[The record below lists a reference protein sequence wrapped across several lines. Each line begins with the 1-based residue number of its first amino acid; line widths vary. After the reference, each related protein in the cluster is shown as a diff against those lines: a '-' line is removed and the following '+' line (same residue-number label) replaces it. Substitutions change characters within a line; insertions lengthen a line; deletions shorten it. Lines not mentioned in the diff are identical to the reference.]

1 MTTINTN
8 LASLYAQKNL
18 GRVGAAMPTAVERLS
33 TGLRINRAK
42 DDAAGLGIAEKF
54 QTPVRATTQS
64 MKNAND
70 AISMVQA
77 AEGSLSEV
85 SSMLQRMKEL
95 TIQGR
100 NGSYNTSQRKTLTDE
115 IFALRDEINLV
126 AERTTFNGLSML
138 KTALVGSVSVDVLDA
153 GQAGWAAADSILA
166 DFRIEEVKA
175 SGANV
180 GQYTIAITDTSITL
194 QAIASTTGLS
204 GVAMGNSI
212 GLSQSIN
219 FEDLAREVW
228 GNNDAFDPT
237 SAKMTVGASAS
248 INLNFDR
255 LGINFKL
262 TESTGTEAVDI
273 ADFEGGAGV
282 DGFSLTV
289 GTGTMQAVFQAGANT
304 RDTFVVNGFRDVRI
318 FDRNLNFD
326 AWDETNI
333 QADLDMYMS
342 FSRLNDTLKTMA
354 PQSEA
359 VLSAD
364 NFTDLANRLEEVIT
378 SVTEIRSG
386 LGAQNNRIEFA
397 INNIQ
402 AQTEGMT
409 AAMGRIRDTDFAAE
423 TANLTRLQIL
433 QQAATAML
441 SQANQMPNVVLSL
454 LR

>member
-42 DDAAGLGIAEKF
+42 DDAAGLGIAEKI
-54 QTPVRATTQS
+54 QTQVRATTQS

-138 KTALVGSVSVDVLDA
+138 KTALVGSVSVGTLDA
-153 GQAGWAAADSILA
+153 GQNGWADAGSILT

-180 GQYTIAITDTSITL
+180 GQYTIAVTATSVTL

-228 GNNDAFDPT
+228 GNNDGFDPDAA
-237 SAKMTVGASAS
+237 SMNVGASAS

-262 TESTGTEAVDI
+262 TESTGAEI
-273 ADFEGGAGV
+273 AGITDFGGAAV

-318 FDRNLNFD
+318 FDRNLNYD

>member
-1 MTTINTN
+1 
-8 LASLYAQKNL
+8 
-18 GRVGAAMPTAVERLS
+18 
-33 TGLRINRAK
+33 
-42 DDAAGLGIAEKF
+42 
-54 QTPVRATTQS
+54 
-64 MKNAND
+64 
-70 AISMVQA
+70 
-77 AEGSLSEV
+77 
-85 SSMLQRMKEL
+85 
-95 TIQGR
+95 
-100 NGSYNTSQRKTLTDE
+100 
-115 IFALRDEINLV
+115 
-126 AERTTFNGLSML
+126 
-138 KTALVGSVSVDVLDA
+138 
-153 GQAGWAAADSILA
+153 
-166 DFRIEEVKA
+166 
-175 SGANV
+175 
-180 GQYTIAITDTSITL
+180 
-194 QAIASTTGLS
+194 
-204 GVAMGNSI
+204 
-212 GLSQSIN
+212 
-219 FEDLAREVW
+219 
-228 GNNDAFDPT
+228 
-237 SAKMTVGASAS
+237 MTVGASAS

-262 TESTGTEAVDI
+262 TESTGAEI
-273 ADFEGGAGV
+273 ADIDKFNGGAGV
-282 DGFSLTV
+282 DGSSLTV